1 MPMLD
6 LHIRFSHSPS
16 EVEFTHFSNLANTL
30 GFTGLA
36 IETPKA
42 LKLPAFHYPLTIF
55 RRLTLSPR
63 GATQLRFRVHKQMQQ
78 TDLLVIHGR
87 SKPIWLAA
95 AEIPSVHMIMLKD
108 IEDFMVMDSRVARVM
123 ANHNKPVELCLQSLL
138 TLKGSIRS
146 RLMRVMNNA
155 VKHLV
160 RADCPLILTSGASQL
175 CELRAPRD
183 LEALSFLAA
192 VPEDL
197 AKEAMRQ
204 KPLALI
210 SQIQDARQNNQSAEL
225 GRET

>member
-1 MPMLD
+1 MPMFD
-6 LHIRFSHSPS
+6 LHIRFNHSPTD
-16 EVEFTHFSNLANTL
+16 VEFIRFSNLANTF

-36 IETPKA
+36 IETSKA
-42 LKLPAFHYPLTIF
+42 LKLRALPYPLTIF

-63 GATQLRFRVHKQMQQ
+63 GATRLRSRVHEQIRQ

-108 IEDFMVMDSRVARVM
+108 IEDFMVMDSRVARVT
-123 ANHNKPVELCLQSLL
+123 ANHSKPVELCLHNLL
-138 TLKGSIRS
+138 ALKGSIRS
-146 RLMRVMNNA
+146 RLLRVMNNA

-160 RADCPLILTSGASQL
+160 RAGCPLILTSGASQL

-210 SQIQDARQNNQSAEL
+210 SQIQDAKQNIQNVDF

>member
-63 GATQLRFRVHKQMQQ
+63 GATQLRFHVQKQIQQ

-95 AEIPSVHMIMLKD
+95 AEISSVHMIMLKD

>member
-1 MPMLD
+1 MPMFD
-6 LHIRFSHSPS
+6 LHIRFSHSPPD
-16 EVEFTHFSNLANTL
+16 VEFTHFSNLANTL

-36 IETPKA
+36 IETPTA
-42 LKLPAFHYPLTIF
+42 LKTPALHHPLTIL

-63 GATQLRFRVHKQMQQ
+63 GATRLRFSVQKQMQQ

-95 AEIPSVHMIMLKD
+95 AEIPSVHMILLKD
-108 IEDFMVMDSRVARVM
+108 IEDFMVMDSRVARVT
-123 ANHNKPVELCLQSLL
+123 ANQNKPVELCLHNLL

-155 VKHLV
+155 IEHLV

-204 KPLALI
+204 RPLALI
-210 SQIQDARQNNQSAEL
+210 SQIQDAGQNSQGAEL
-225 GRET
+225 GGEI